1 MSIAETV
8 MQERALNVVA
18 VLEGMLATAERH
30 ESDFARGQAS
40 GFAHALEAV
49 RNSLHPY
56 LVVPPCGCGNPS
68 IGQDITGAP
77 ICAHCQAL
85 AVQAMEQIPTQ
96 RTDR

>member
-8 MQERALNVVA
+8 MQERSANA
-18 VLEGMLATAERH
+18 VQTIERMLAQAETF

-40 GFAHALEAV
+40 GLTHALEVV
-49 RNSLHPY
+49 RNSLRPY

-85 AVQAMEQIPTQ
+85 AVQALEQIPTQ
-96 RTDR
+96 RSDR